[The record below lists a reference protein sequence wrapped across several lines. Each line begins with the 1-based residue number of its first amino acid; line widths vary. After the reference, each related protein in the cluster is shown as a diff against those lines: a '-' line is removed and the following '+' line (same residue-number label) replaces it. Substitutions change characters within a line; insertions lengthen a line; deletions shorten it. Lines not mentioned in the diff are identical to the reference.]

1 MQGES
6 EEFPEFSEMSQKG
19 NASSGSDR
27 DMEDSD
33 SREAIA
39 SSLARKEKGEGSV
52 SKEEPSEEL
61 ELKEQGPVA
70 SRTRFHSTDRA
81 PKPPTTP
88 TRGKRGTGKRKLPAP
103 RPQEED
109 EEEENVE
116 CASCARA
123 RGQWVN
129 FKKTRDVRFIHS
141 VLKHWLLLLV
151 TMHLVWKQDAKLT
164 PSELPDLYMYT
175 WHEFKGLAL
184 RRKKEKLSFYIFV
197 KENEMNPVW
206 NVLVS

>member
-1 MQGES
+1 MQGEG
-6 EEFPEFSEMSQKG
+6 EEFPEFSEKSGKG

-52 SKEEPSEEL
+52 SKEEPFEEL
-61 ELKEQGPVA
+61 ESKKQGPVA

-88 TRGKRGTGKRKLPAP
+88 TRGKGDREKGNYPLLDLR
-103 RPQEED
+103 RDED
-109 EEEENVE
+109 EDNVE
-116 CASCARA
+116 CASCAQV

-141 VLKHWLLLLV
+141 VLKHWLLLIV
-151 TMHLVWKQDAKLT
+151 TMHLVWKQDARLT
-164 PSELPDLYMYT
+164 PFELPDVYMYI
-175 WHEFKGLAL
+175 A
-184 RRKKEKLSFYIFV
+184 
-197 KENEMNPVW
+197 
-206 NVLVS
+206 